1 MARVPIHTPDSA
13 DPEAQPV
20 LQRIAGDR
28 GDLPRV
34 YGTLANSP
42 KLFLALYAHVET
54 LWKESLIPRV
64 LQELIILRVA
74 QRMGSNYEWGRHRLL
89 AGRLGVPEDQVL
101 ALRDWQKSP
110 RFDERERAT
119 LAFVDAIAGNE
130 TIPDSAADA
139 AKAAF
144 NPRELV
150 EIAQLAAFYV
160 GLSRYL
166 VAMDVALEPGFERLD
181 GTVVEA

>member
-1 MARVPIHTPDSA
+1 MARVPIHTPESA
-13 DPEAQPV
+13 HPEAQPV

-54 LWKESLIPRV
+54 LWKESLIARP

-89 AGRLGVPEDQVL
+89 AGRLGVPEDQAL
-101 ALRDWQKSP
+101 ALRDWQNSP
-110 RFDERERAT
+110 RFDERERAALT
-119 LAFVDAIAGNE
+119 FVDPIASDGA
-130 TIPDSAADA
+130 IPDAAIEA
-139 AKAAF
+139 ARAVF

-181 GTVVEA
+181 GSV

>member
-1 MARVPIHTPDSA
+1 MARVPILTPESA
-13 DPEAQPV
+13 DAEAQPV

-74 QRMGSNYEWGRHRLL
+74 QRMGSDYEWGRHRLL
-89 AGRLGVPEDQVL
+89 AGRLGVPEEQVL
-101 ALRDWQKSP
+101 ALAGWRDSSL
-110 RFDERERAT
+110 FDERERAA
-119 LAFVDAIAGNE
+119 LEYADAIAGQGVVSDE
-130 TIPDSAADA
+130 A
-139 AKAAF
+139 AKAARAVF
-144 NPRELV
+144 NARELV
-150 EIAQLAAFYV
+150 EIAELASFYV

-166 VAMDVALEPGFERLD
+166 IAMDVALEPGFERLD
-181 GTVVEA
+181 GSRVQG